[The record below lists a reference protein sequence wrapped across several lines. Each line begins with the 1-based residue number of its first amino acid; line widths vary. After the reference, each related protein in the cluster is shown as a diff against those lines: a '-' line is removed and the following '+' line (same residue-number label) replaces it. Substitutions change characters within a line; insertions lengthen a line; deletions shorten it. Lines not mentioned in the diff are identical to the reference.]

1 MTGYARKFYENATM
15 SFIVKDKPLLKN
27 YTKIWGNIEKL

>member
-15 SFIVKDKPLLKN
+15 SFVVKDEQLLKN
-27 YTKIWGNIEKL
+27 YNRMAKN